1 MQLRKPLEVGSQT
14 TTNSIHSGILLPVTA
29 VRQKTMSV
37 KASINKVKTTYLA
50 KDSGYFDL
58 LPFYRA
64 SSSVCFLCLIFT
76 PEALHGVTQIPKS
89 VSIISVSITAKGTSW
104 DGAGDISLGIMR
116 ETKKVCF
123 GGACLTPESND
134 ITHQTNICSLDLKI
148 QSSLI
153 RWKLQWNQH
162 LDSSTL

>member
-58 LPFYRA
+58 LHTEQ
-64 SSSVCFLCLIFT
+64 V
-76 PEALHGVTQIPKS
+76 ALYVFF
-89 VSIISVSITAKGTSW
+89 V
-104 DGAGDISLGIMR
+104 
-116 ETKKVCF
+116 
-123 GGACLTPESND
+123 
-134 ITHQTNICSLDLKI
+134 
-148 QSSLI
+148 
-153 RWKLQWNQH
+153 
-162 LDSSTL
+162 

>member
-50 KDSGYFDL
+50 KDSSYFDL

-64 SSSVCFLCLIFT
+64 SSSVCFLCLIFM
-76 PEALHGVTQIPKS
+76 PEALHGVIQIPKS
-89 VSIISVSITAKGTSW
+89 VSIISVSITAKGTS
-104 DGAGDISLGIMR
+104 
-116 ETKKVCF
+116 
-123 GGACLTPESND
+123 
-134 ITHQTNICSLDLKI
+134 
-148 QSSLI
+148 
-153 RWKLQWNQH
+153 
-162 LDSSTL
+162 